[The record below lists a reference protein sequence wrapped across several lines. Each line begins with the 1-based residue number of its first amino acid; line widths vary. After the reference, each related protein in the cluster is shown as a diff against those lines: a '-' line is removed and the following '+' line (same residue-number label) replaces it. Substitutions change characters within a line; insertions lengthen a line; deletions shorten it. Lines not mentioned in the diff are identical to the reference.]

1 MRGVVPVLCPTI
13 RPDEVYC
20 SNPNFLLRLFY
31 ISDDW
36 GQNANQKHY
45 SYESYRR

>member
-1 MRGVVPVLCPTI
+1 MPALCPNI
-13 RPDEVYC
+13 RSDEAYY
-20 SNPNFLLRLFY
+20 SNSNFLLRQFS